1 MLSLQLPVMTYMTL
15 KGIEGHVSYN
25 PPLIHFY
32 SNENQWIFRDFEKD
46 FTKQRENQNRDQES
60 LKAVH
65 SIG

>member
-1 MLSLQLPVMTYMTL
+1 MTL

>member
-1 MLSLQLPVMTYMTL
+1 MKIS
-15 KGIEGHVSYN
+15 E
-25 PPLIHFY
+25 
-32 SNENQWIFRDFEKD
+32 FRDFEKD